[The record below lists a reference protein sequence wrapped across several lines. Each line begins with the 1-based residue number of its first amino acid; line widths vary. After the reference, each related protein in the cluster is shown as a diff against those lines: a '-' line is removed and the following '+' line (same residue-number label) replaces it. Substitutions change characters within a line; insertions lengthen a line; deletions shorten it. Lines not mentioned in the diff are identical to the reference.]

1 MTKLK
6 AIIVDDEEGA
16 RSVLTNLLKKTS
28 PEIEIICECENV
40 PEAVKAINKFQPDVV
55 FLDVEMPDYAGYEL
69 VYFFDEVDFKIIF
82 VTAYDQYA
90 IKAFELSAV
99 DYLLKPIN
107 RLRLKEAVDKLKEQ
121 LGDKKIAEDYQVLL
135 ESIQEKEFQKIVISE
150 VGSKKVLLLDDIIAI
165 EAQRSYSCIH
175 LVGGKQMTVSKN
187 LRHFESVLPEGNRFF
202 RCHKSWIVNSSKVK
216 SFSKA
221 NRTITL
227 EGKLEAKLSKV
238 KFDEFEQLALG

>member
-16 RSVLTNLLKKTS
+16 RSVLTNLLTRSS
-28 PEIEIICECENV
+28 PEIEILCQCENV

-69 VYFFDEVDFKIIF
+69 VHFFDEVNFKIIF

-121 LGDKKIAEDYQVLL
+121 LGGKKIAEDYQVLL

-150 VGSKKVLLLDDIIAI
+150 VGSKKVLLLNDIIAI

-202 RCHKSWIVNSSKVK
+202 RCHKSWIVNLSKIE

-221 NRTITL
+221 NKTISL

-238 KFDEFEQLALG
+238 KFEEFEKIAFN